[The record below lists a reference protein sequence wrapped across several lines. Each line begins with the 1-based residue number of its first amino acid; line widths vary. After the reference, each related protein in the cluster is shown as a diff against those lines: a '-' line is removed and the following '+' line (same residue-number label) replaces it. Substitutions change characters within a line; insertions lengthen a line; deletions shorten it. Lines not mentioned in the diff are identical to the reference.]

1 MSERAIVLA
10 SDGLWDNLHE
20 EEIGQLAVSGGDMVG
35 RVRTMVKRAKEMAYL
50 LEYESPFYLKAV
62 KKGHSV
68 PKGGKI
74 DDITIII
81 AEVVLTS
88 G

>member
-1 MSERAIVLA
+1 MVSKVK
-10 SDGLWDNLHE
+10 
-20 EEIGQLAVSGGDMVG
+20 AV
-35 RVRTMVKRAKEMAYL
+35 VKRTKERAYL

-62 KKGHSV
+62 RKGHSV

-81 AEVVLTS
+81 AEVVLAN

>member
-1 MSERAIVLA
+1 MVSRVK
-10 SDGLWDNLHE
+10 
-20 EEIGQLAVSGGDMVG
+20 AV
-35 RVRTMVKRAKEMAYL
+35 VKRTKERAYL
-50 LEYESPFYLKAV
+50 LEYESPFYLKAI

-74 DDITIII
+74 DDITIIV
-81 AEVVLTS
+81 AEVVLAN